1 MAETRIKDVENDL
14 STAAQ
19 DGTWMYPERLKDF
32 LEFTGMSCNTL
43 ATKSGTPVSTIR
55 KILQG
60 ETHDPRISTLQPILK
75 ASGADAN
82 IVLGLSPAR
91 DYSKDLAREGTM
103 LATALQKRI
112 EDGEAE
118 LSAMRKVVLEKSEH
132 ASHAEGKVSAMEYL
146 LSKRDETILQ
156 QTETIAQYECRMETK
171 RHRIELLV
179 AENSSLRSDYDGIKA
194 ELSAVRKSRDKKSV
208 ICKRLTVALCAACVL
223 LALSLILFA
232 REIQNIDR
240 GVTANNLDSY
250 IEEYI
255 HSHEST

>member
-19 DGTWMYPERLKDF
+19 DGPWMYPERLKDF

-118 LSAMRKVVLEKSEH
+118 LSALRKIVLEKSER
-132 ASHAEGKVSAMEYL
+132 ASHAEGRVSALEYL

-171 RHRIELLV
+171 RHRIEVLV
-179 AENSSLRSDYDGIKA
+179 AESSTLKADYDGVKV
-194 ELSAVRKSRDKKSV
+194 ELAAVRKSRDRKSV
-208 ICKRLTVALCAACVL
+208 VCKRLTAALCIVCAL
-223 LALSLILFA
+223 LVFVSAYA
-232 REIQNIDR
+232 VWEIRNIDR
-240 GVTANNLDSY
+240 GITAGIL
-250 IEEYI
+250 EEYI
-255 HSHEST
+255 ESREST